1 MDDLESVHLAYG
13 RHVLVDIADTRA
25 DVLNDGDLLVRALTR
40 AVRAEGA
47 TVLSTIRHAFEPVGV
62 TVLLLLSESHV
73 SLHTYPREGR
83 AFFDAFTCG
92 VRCEPLNIFQRFADE
107 SALGSYRVIRCE
119 RGESSKREIVPPER
133 SKTLERI

>member
-25 DVLNDGDLLVRALTR
+25 DVLNDASALVRALTR
-40 AVRAEGA
+40 AARAEGT
-47 TVLSTIRHAFEPVGV
+47 TVLGTIQHAFEPMGV

-92 VRCEPLNIFQRFADE
+92 VRCEPMNIFRRFADE
-107 SALGSYRVIRCE
+107 SEIGRYRVIRCE
-119 RGESSKREIVPPER
+119 RGEWGAPYRDGRAIGYDP
-133 SKTLERI
+133 